1 MDLKFGTLVL
11 LSVAAH
17 VGVAVSGAR
26 WTSPDHDVRRG
37 PMSVTVRQM
46 SPAPEERP
54 PIVIEESM
62 VHIDPSTTGRTPAR
76 SRDPAPIKV
85 ADPVPESTEVVVAL
99 IEPLPVKAP
108 PLVRSDTNAL
118 ASAEMI
124 AGDVSQDAVQPRPS
138 RTVEPSRGTSSDA
151 QPIAQGVVLLT
162 PPTALPTNMPPA
174 YPRRARRR
182 GLEGDVVLVVH
193 VDAGGA
199 VTYIKIERS
208 SGHTALD
215 AAAVYAAQRWRFKP
229 ATRNGQPVR
238 DVLMQPVRFV
248 LK

>member
-1 MDLKFGTLVL
+1 MDLRFGTLVL

-37 PMSVTVRQM
+37 PMSVTVRQR
-46 SPAPEERP
+46 SPAPPGRP

-62 VHIDPSTTGRTPAR
+62 VHIDPSTTGRTAAR
-76 SRDPAPIKV
+76 SRDSAPIKV
-85 ADPVPESTEVVVAL
+85 ADAVPESTQVVVAL
-99 IEPLPVKAP
+99 IDPLPVEAP
-108 PLVRSDTNAL
+108 PLLRSDTIAL
-118 ASAEMI
+118 TPAEMI
-124 AGDVSQDAVQPRPS
+124 AEDVSQDAVQPRSS
-138 RTVEPSRGTSSDA
+138 RTVKPSRSTSSDA

-162 PPTALPTNMPPA
+162 PPTALLTNMPPA
-174 YPRRARRR
+174 YPHRARRH

-199 VTYIKIERS
+199 VTHVKVERS

-238 DVLMQPVRFV
+238 DVLMQPIRFV